1 MTRLGMVGMSIV
13 TAMVMGCAAKQQ
25 PEPPPLRIVHEEM
38 ALPAPAQPPAPT
50 AAEILA
56 TQPSEVREAIKE
68 YDSKG
73 EWPSY
78 RTRSYVLYPY
88 GEVPQPVVDC
98 AALRTTDIQLQPG
111 ETVTDLAIGD
121 QERWMATPASSGD
134 PRDPTP
140 HIALKPQAPGIE
152 TNLTI
157 YTTRHIYHLV
167 LRSHTRA
174 MQEVE
179 FYYPEELLASMRQ
192 ADDAAAKVKQQTA
205 QEVAID
211 PPGDSDGGV
220 VKVAAM
226 DPSQLNFSYKI
237 EGPNVPWRP
246 LRVFDDR
253 SHVYLEMP
261 AGMKSS
267 QAPAL
272 LIAAGGGTQ
281 MVNYRVL
288 GSYFVVDRL
297 FEKGVLLAGVGRQ
310 QDRVVI
316 AYAGEAR

>member
-25 PEPPPLRIVHEEM
+25 PEPPPLRIVHE
-38 ALPAPAQPPAPT
+38 APPSASAQPPPPT

-56 TQPSEVREAIKE
+56 AQPAEVREAIKE

-88 GEVPQPVVDC
+88 GEGPQPVVDC

-192 ADDAAAKVKQQTA
+192 ADDAAAKAKQQTA
-205 QEVAID
+205 QEIAID
-211 PPGDSDGGV
+211 PPGDSDGSV
-220 VKVAAM
+220 IKVSAV

-237 EGPNVPWRP
+237 DGPNVPWRP

-316 AYAGEAR
+316 AYAGGAR

>member
-1 MTRLGMVGMSIV
+1 MTRLGMVGMIIV

-25 PEPPPLRIVHEEM
+25 PAPPPLRIVHEETTP
-38 ALPAPAQPPAPT
+38 PAPAQPPPPT

-56 TQPSEVREAIKE
+56 AQPSEVREAIKE
-68 YDSKG
+68 YDNKG

-88 GEVPQPVVDC
+88 GEGPQPVVDC

-167 LRSHTRA
+167 LRSAHARDA
-174 MQEVE
+174 GGRV
-179 FYYPEELLASMRQ
+179 LLSRGTSGG
-192 ADDAAAKVKQQTA
+192 DAPGRRCRGEGEAAEHAT
-205 QEVAID
+205 
-211 PPGDSDGGV
+211 G
-220 VKVAAM
+220 
-226 DPSQLNFSYKI
+226 
-237 EGPNVPWRP
+237 R
-246 LRVFDDR
+246 DR
-253 SHVYLEMP
+253 S
-261 AGMKSS
+261 
-267 QAPAL
+267 
-272 LIAAGGGTQ
+272 T
-281 MVNYRVL
+281 R
-288 GSYFVVDRL
+288 
-297 FEKGVLLAGVGRQ
+297 RQ
-310 QDRVVI
+310 
-316 AYAGEAR
+316 